1 MSPARGR
8 LIGAVTGCTHYRCG
22 SSRGCRAGQPAG
34 LGAAQTM
41 RRLMAS
47 RKLHILGG
55 PGSGKSFTAAKL
67 AARYSLPVCDLDD
80 LFWDRRADHDGVK
93 ARAATRDQALS
104 RSVAE

>member
-1 MSPARGR
+1 
-8 LIGAVTGCTHYRCG
+8 
-22 SSRGCRAGQPAG
+22 
-34 LGAAQTM
+34 M

-55 PGSGKSFTAAKL
+55 PGGGKSFTAAKL

-104 RSVAE
+104 RSVAEEAWVIEGVYYGWVSPSFERADLIILLVPSVWVRH